1 MKSTTTTLAR
11 VPRKAKTNGK
21 HTSDAARPKLKREK
35 LDAASWPKVNKKI
48 ERLLALATNASTGEE
63 EARTAAVAL
72 ARTIDRHGLKVVCQE
87 SPEPVV
93 EDALMAPARPGET
106 WASRAGFGEVV
117 GFAVMWQDRRDPFLF
132 GFLSAPS
139 GRPLIFMNPH
149 DGFREI
155 GRLQAYFGDGTTRGY
170 GVVPVHRF

>member
-1 MKSTTTTLAR
+1 MRSTKGLTTLAR
-11 VPRKAKTNGK
+11 VQKTKANGK
-21 HTSDAARPKLKREK
+21 AAIPSKPKREK
-35 LDAASWPKVNKKI
+35 LDASSWPKVSKKI
-48 ERLLALATNASTGEE
+48 ERLLALAAGASTEE

-87 SPEPVV
+87 SPEPIV

-106 WASRAGFGEVV
+106 WASRAGFGEMV

-132 GFLSAPS
+132 GFLSTPS

-155 GRLQAYFGDGTTRGY
+155 TRLQAYFGGSAANGY

>member
-1 MKSTTTTLAR
+1 MKATASLAR
-11 VPRKAKTNGK
+11 VSKKSSPGNSGNGK
-21 HTSDAARPKLKREK
+21 ALPKSKKREK
-35 LDAASWPKVNKKI
+35 LDPTSWPKVSKKI
-48 ERLLALATNASTGEE
+48 ERLLALAVGASTEE
-63 EARTAAVAL
+63 EARTAAMAF

-106 WASRAGFGEVV
+106 WASRAGFGEMV
-117 GFAVMWQDRRDPFLF
+117 GFAIMWQDRLDPFLF
-132 GFLSAPS
+132 GFLTLPN
-139 GRPLIFMNPH
+139 GRPVIFMNPH

-155 GRLQAYFGDGTTRGY
+155 ARMQAFLQDQGHGY